1 MKTVLLILLALV
13 LLVLVSSLIMVLV
26 NFRRRRR
33 QKLSPR
39 ALRPYLPQLEAEAK
53 RLRSM
58 GMKHLYCKSG
68 RFRLHAQYLDQG
80 SQNCAILLHGIGG
93 RGQDRFLDAQFY
105 LDRGY
110 NLLFPDLRANGSSRG
125 LWQGMG
131 HYERSDL
138 LCWTEMMVKKLGPDC
153 RLVMDGTSMGAAAA
167 LLFAGDGR
175 ERNLAAVIAD
185 CSFSSAEELIRYRI
199 KSHYLP
205 SGLFLPF
212 IRLWGRLLMG
222 YDLRKASPVALL
234 PRCRVPVFFLHG
246 EEDDV
251 VPCYMV
257 RQLSAACD
265 CPKTVLTIPDAR
277 HAACRVE
284 RRDLC
289 EMAMDQFLKARG
301 L

>member
-1 MKTVLLILLALV
+1 MKILLLILLAFV
-13 LLVLVSSLIMVLV
+13 LFLLLSSFIMVLV

-33 QKLSPR
+33 QRPSPR

-53 RLRSM
+53 RLRRM

-80 SQNCAILLHGIGG
+80 SRKCALLLHGIGG
-93 RGQDRFLDAQFY
+93 RGQDRFLDAKFY

-110 NLLFPDLRANGSSRG
+110 NLLFPDLRSNGSSRG

-131 HYERSDL
+131 QYEREDL

-153 RLVMDGTSMGAAAA
+153 QIVLDGTSMGAAAA
-167 LLFAGDGR
+167 LLFAGDSR
-175 ERNLAAVIAD
+175 ERNLSAVIAD
-185 CSFSSAEELIRYRI
+185 CGFSSAEELIRYRI

-205 SGLFLPF
+205 SALFLPF

-222 YDLRKASPVALL
+222 YDLRKASPVAVL

-246 EEDDV
+246 EADDV

-257 RQLSAACD
+257 RQLSAACAS
-265 CPKTVLTIPDAR
+265 PKTVLTVPDAR
-277 HAACRVE
+277 HVACRVIQRE
-284 RRDLC
+284 LC
-289 EMAMDQFLKARG
+289 ESAMDQFLSAQG